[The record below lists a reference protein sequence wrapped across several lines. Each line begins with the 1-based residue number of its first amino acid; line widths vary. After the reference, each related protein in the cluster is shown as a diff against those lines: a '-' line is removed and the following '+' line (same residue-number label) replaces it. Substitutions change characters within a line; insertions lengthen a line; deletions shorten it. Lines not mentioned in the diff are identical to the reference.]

1 VSYLP
6 GFYRD
11 YSFILV

>member
-1 VSYLP
+1 VTYLP

-11 YSFILV
+11 YSFISV

>member
-1 VSYLP
+1 M

-11 YSFILV
+11 YSLHDPTRKC